1 MNKLLFILLVLF
13 FMVQSSCTSDYDIG
27 RARVI
32 ERKFLD
38 DSTNRITYVFRVNK
52 KVYKDSLDLKNTLLN
67 TDTLIVE
74 YNVKKP
80 FLHQVQ
86 MPKRDKL

>member
-13 FMVQSSCTSDYDIG
+13 FCVQSSCTSDYDIAK
-27 RARVI
+27 ARII
-32 ERKFLD
+32 ERRFLTD
-38 DSTNRITYVFRVNK
+38 TTNRITYVFKINK
-52 KVYKDSLDLKNTLLN
+52 RTYKDSIDLKNKAFN
-67 TDTLIVE
+67 ADTLIIE

-86 MPKRDKL
+86 IPVHYKY